1 MKKSELKNI
10 IKECVKEVIFEEG
23 VLSGIIAEVAQGLG
37 ASPRLTETTAASSV
51 QAPRTNAAKQEVLRA
66 VAGQGYEDLK
76 KRFSNPE
83 LFEGTSPIPT
93 GKGSGPLSGQAHGDP
108 GLDISAL
115 PGAGTWA
122 AVAAG
127 KKR

>member
-1 MKKSELKNI
+1 M

-37 ASPRLTETTAASSV
+37 ASPRLTESSVPSSV
-51 QAPRTNAAKQEVLRA
+51 QTPRINTAKREVLRA
-66 VAGQGYEDLK
+66 VAAPGYEDLK

-93 GKGSGPLSGQAHGDP
+93 GRGNGPLSGQAQGDP